1 MARILLGSVFGLERA
16 SIVAACE
23 GDRSAGIKQEARHGD
38 RILHDLVSE
47 RVSPSERSHYEANS
61 MLSWFL
67 REGSNLSTYASM
79 QGHSDHSFGTVFEAM
94 LYRAPEGLRR
104 EAVAKYM
111 GWVNERWQ
119 SHPIRGR
126 RPQLRTVGHDRAL
139 SEHGL
144 SAAEGAAVL
153 AELEA
158 WEEAWAWDNDEGQ
171 LSEAELRE
179 VLSEMHTA
187 FSATRLGDVQEELA
201 LRAAI
206 AASAAEAKERDDD
219 YVGHEGL
226 QRCAMKAS
234 KMQSTSTAVLGPCFT
249 QEHIGYFVNIVDGKV
264 FIKRKNK
271 GKMKSHP
278 VTWNGAPPPTLAGV
292 IQRVFE
298 HSVQLQG
305 GKAFPNP
312 AKADQ
317 HTAKWERFKL
327 HQAGMLTAKQIRRT
341 EAAAMTVASVPVA
354 AEGFTLNPLAQPF
367 QSGLSSRDMRL
378 PLSGERLG
386 DVQTN
391 T

>member
-1 MARILLGSVFGLERA
+1 
-16 SIVAACE
+16 
-23 GDRSAGIKQEARHGD
+23 
-38 RILHDLVSE
+38 
-47 RVSPSERSHYEANS
+47 
-61 MLSWFL
+61 
-67 REGSNLSTYASM
+67 
-79 QGHSDHSFGTVFEAM
+79 
-94 LYRAPEGLRR
+94 
-104 EAVAKYM
+104 
-111 GWVNERWQ
+111 
-119 SHPIRGR
+119 
-126 RPQLRTVGHDRAL
+126 
-139 SEHGL
+139 
-144 SAAEGAAVL
+144 
-153 AELEA
+153 
-158 WEEAWAWDNDEGQ
+158 
-171 LSEAELRE
+171 
-179 VLSEMHTA
+179 MHTA
-187 FSATRLGDVQEELA
+187 FVATRLGDVQEELA